1 VCGVIN
7 NACGAKYRDFRSS
20 GIIGSQ
26 APIVRHTRNSKCF
39 ALTDEFSC
47 FTCALLPEPLGS
59 YFTGAPLTLVVLLM
73 LGKTAIDAKVHLMFH
88 GQAYFAN
95 QDRSPGKNA
104 KSKEQNS
111 V

>member
-1 VCGVIN
+1 MFRPYGRVLLLHGCIIAGAFGVL
-7 NACGAKYRDFRSS
+7 F
-20 GIIGSQ
+20 
-26 APIVRHTRNSKCF
+26 F
-39 ALTDEFSC
+39 
-47 FTCALLPEPLGS
+47 
-59 YFTGAPLTLVVLLM
+59 GAPLTLVVLLM

-95 QDRSPGKNA
+95 RVRSPGKNA